1 MLLNSVTVYSF
12 FLYHSL
18 LCFLIILSCCILF
31 IANFVFLFKEENLL
45 KSKGMEVSTA
55 SIAVE
60 NDLGDKSE
68 TKTADNFSQGW
79 VKKLITFKLLHIIK
93 CALEN

>member
-1 MLLNSVTVYSF
+1 
-12 FLYHSL
+12 
-18 LCFLIILSCCILF
+18 
-31 IANFVFLFKEENLL
+31 
-45 KSKGMEVSTA
+45 MEVSTA
-55 SIAVE
+55 STVVE

-93 CALEN
+93 SAVEN